1 MGIIYPQG
9 RVPKPIRFEEF
20 ENYRN
25 LTRQQTVSEQQIS
38 AQNLFAFDRYDD
50 AAYQSSSFTNDTT
63 NGTSY
68 LTLATSS
75 EDYILTNAFCGGIL
89 TGGTAPEYIEI
100 YVIVVRGGTVTFR
113 MGGYIPV
120 NTTGTASS
128 YNVPVNNMLIKQGDI
143 IQLECVRHTTNT
155 NFRISGGV
163 SLIRLTE

>member
-1 MGIIYPQG
+1 MGILYPQG
-9 RVPKPIRFEEF
+9 RIPKPIRFEEF

-25 LTRQQTVSEQQIS
+25 LTHQQIVSEQQIS
-38 AQNLFAFDRYDD
+38 SQNLFAFDRYDD

-68 LTLATSS
+68 VNLGTAS

-89 TGGTAPEYIEI
+89 TGGTNPEYIEI
-100 YVIVVRGGTVTFR
+100 YLIIERGGTVVFR

-120 NTTGTASS
+120 NATGAASA
-128 YNVPVNNMLIKQGDI
+128 YNVPVNNMLIKTGDLI
-143 IQLECVRHTTNT
+143 RLECVRHTTNT